1 MKKFFILMLMVV
13 ATMTSCTLVDS
24 GEVGIRFKKFSLTE
38 QGTLSATPVS
48 GFVTYNPFTESVY
61 TYPVFIQRVDYKP
74 FTVTTKDAAVF
85 TMDPQIAYQLN
96 RDKAKDIFA
105 KYRRPLQDIEAGY
118 MRTCIYDAYRITAN
132 NYTSDELMANR
143 GKFEAEVRAML
154 DANLGT
160 EGFDINEFTS
170 QITPPQSLQ
179 ASIDSNNKAIQES
192 LRAKNEVEKAK
203 AEAEI
208 AIAKAEGE
216 AKAMRI
222 KADAEAYYNMKISS
236 SLTHNI
242 VLEDWIEKWDGKLPQ
257 MQGNSN
263 MVPMVNFNK

>member
-1 MKKFFILMLMVV
+1 MLMVV

-61 TYPVFIQRVDYKP
+61 TYPIFIQRVDYKP

-105 KYRRPLQDIEAGY
+105 KYRRPLHDIEAGY

-154 DANLGT
+154 DASLGV
-160 EGFDINEFTS
+160 EGFSINEFTS

-179 ASIDSNNKAIQES
+179 DAIDKKNKAIQES
-192 LRAKNEVEKAK
+192 LRVLNEVEKAK

-208 AIAKAEGE
+208 AVAQAEGRAKAL
-216 AKAMRI
+216 RI
-222 KADAEAYYNMKISS
+222 QADAEAYANRVISS

-257 MQGNSN
+257 MQGSSN

>member
-1 MKKFFILMLMVV
+1 MDIKFYVSLEAARLLKEKGYDRECV
-13 ATMTSCTLVDS
+13 AYYQHERFHLYSVDL
-24 GEVGIRFKKFSLTE
+24 FK
-38 QGTLSATPVS
+38 LS
-48 GFVTYNPFTESVY
+48 
-61 TYPVFIQRVDYKP
+61 I
-74 FTVTTKDAAVF
+74 
-85 TMDPQIAYQLN
+85 
-96 RDKAKDIFA
+96 
-105 KYRRPLQDIEAGY
+105 
-118 MRTCIYDAYRITAN
+118 
-132 NYTSDELMANR
+132 
-143 GKFEAEVRAML
+143 
-154 DANLGT
+154 
-160 EGFDINEFTS
+160 
-170 QITPPQSLQ
+170 
-179 ASIDSNNKAIQES
+179 NNKNAAPPYMEQYS
-192 LRAKNEVEKAK
+192 APSK

>member
-1 MKKFFILMLMVV
+1 MLMVV

-48 GFVTYNPFTESVY
+48 GFVIYNPFTESVY
-61 TYPVFIQRVDYKP
+61 TYPVFIQRVDYQP

-105 KYRRPLQDIEAGY
+105 KYRRPLRDIEAGY

-154 DANLGT
+154 DENLGT

-170 QITPPQSLQ
+170 QIEPPASL
-179 ASIDSNNKAIQES
+179 AAAIN
-192 LRAKNEVEKAK
+192 AKNAAK
-203 AEAEI
+203 LCMAA
-208 AIAKAEGE
+208 
-216 AKAMRI
+216 
-222 KADAEAYYNMKISS
+222 
-236 SLTHNI
+236 
-242 VLEDWIEKWDGKLPQ
+242 
-257 MQGNSN
+257 
-263 MVPMVNFNK
+263 

>member
-1 MKKFFILMLMVV
+1 MKKFFILILMVV

-61 TYPVFIQRVDYKP
+61 TYPVFIQRVDYNP

-105 KYRRPLQDIEAGY
+105 KYRRPLHDIEAGY

-143 GKFEAEVRAML
+143 GKFEAEVRTML
-154 DANLGT
+154 DANLGV
-160 EGFDINEFTS
+160 EGFSINEFTS

-179 ASIDSNNKAIQES
+179 ASIDSKNKAIQES
-192 LRAKNEVEKAK
+192 LRALNEVEKAK
-203 AEAEI
+203 AEA
-208 AIAKAEGE
+208 AIAVAQAEGR
-216 AKAMRI
+216 AKALRI
-222 KADAEAYYNMKISS
+222 QADAEAYANRVISS

-257 MQGNSN
+257 MQGSSN

>member
-1 MKKFFILMLMVV
+1 
-13 ATMTSCTLVDS
+13 MTSCTLVDS

-105 KYRRPLQDIEAGY
+105 KYRRPLHDIEAGY

-154 DANLGT
+154 DASLGV
-160 EGFDINEFTS
+160 EGFSINEFTS

-179 ASIDSNNKAIQES
+179 ASIDSKNKAIQES
-192 LRAKNEVEKAK
+192 LRALNEVEKAK

-257 MQGNSN
+257 MQGSSN

>member
-1 MKKFFILMLMVV
+1 MLMVV

-38 QGTLSATPVS
+38 QGTLSATLVS

-61 TYPVFIQRVDYKP
+61 TYPIFIQRVDYKP

-105 KYRRPLQDIEAGY
+105 KYRRPLHDIEAGY

-154 DANLGT
+154 DASLGV
-160 EGFDINEFTS
+160 EGFSINEFTS

-179 ASIDSNNKAIQES
+179 DAIDKKNKAIQES
-192 LRAKNEVEKAK
+192 LRVLNEVEKAK

-208 AIAKAEGE
+208 AVAQAEGRAKAL
-216 AKAMRI
+216 RI
-222 KADAEAYYNMKISS
+222 QADAEAYANRVISS

-257 MQGNSN
+257 MQGSSN

>member
-1 MKKFFILMLMVV
+1 MIKYILYKRRNNMSGHSKWATIHRKKGLL
-13 ATMTSCTLVDS
+13 
-24 GEVGIRFKKFSLTE
+24 
-38 QGTLSATPVS
+38 
-48 GFVTYNPFTESVY
+48 
-61 TYPVFIQRVDYKP
+61 
-74 FTVTTKDAAVF
+74 DAARGKVF
-85 TMDPQIAYQLN
+85 QKLAKELYVAAKSGDP
-96 RDKAKDIFA
+96 D
-105 KYRRPLQDIEAGY
+105 P
-118 MRTCIYDAYRITAN
+118 AN
-132 NYTSDELMANR
+132 NA
-143 GKFEAEVRAML
+143 
-154 DANLGT
+154 
-160 EGFDINEFTS
+160 
-170 QITPPQSLQ
+170 Q
-179 ASIDSNNKAIQES
+179 
-192 LRAKNEVEKAK
+192 LRMVVEKAK

>member
-1 MKKFFILMLMVV
+1 MFMVV

-61 TYPVFIQRVDYKP
+61 TYPIFIQRVDYQS

-85 TMDPQIAYQLN
+85 TMDPQIAYQLS

-105 KYRRPLQDIEAGY
+105 KYRRPLRDIEVGY
-118 MRTCIYDAYRITAN
+118 MRTCIYDAYRIVAN

-143 GKFEAEVRAML
+143 GKFESEVRMML
-154 DANLGT
+154 DTTLGT
-160 EGFDINEFTS
+160 EGFQISEFTS
-170 QITPPQSLQ
+170 HIDPPTSLKQ
-179 ASIDSNNKAIQES
+179 AIEAKNAAIQAALKAE
-192 LRAKNEVEKAK
+192 NEVKK
-203 AEAEI
+203 AEADAKI

-216 AKAMRI
+216 AKAMKI
-222 KADAEAYYNMKISS
+222 KADAEAYYNYKISS
-236 SLTHNI
+236 SLTYNI

>member
-1 MKKFFILMLMVV
+1 MLMVV

-105 KYRRPLQDIEAGY
+105 KYRRPLHDIEAGY

-179 ASIDSNNKAIQES
+179 ASIDSKNKAIQES

-242 VLEDWIEKWDGKLPQ
+242 VLEDWIEKWDGKLPY

>member
-1 MKKFFILMLMVV
+1 MLMVV

-96 RDKAKDIFA
+96 RDKAKDVFA
-105 KYRRPLQDIEAGY
+105 KYRRPLEDIEAGY

-154 DANLGT
+154 DASLGV
-160 EGFDINEFTS
+160 EGFSINEFTS

-179 ASIDSNNKAIQES
+179 ASIDSKNKAIQES
-192 LRAKNEVEKAK
+192 LRALNEVEKAK

-222 KADAEAYYNMKISS
+222 KADAEAYYNYKISS

-257 MQGNSN
+257 MQGSSN

>member
-1 MKKFFILMLMVV
+1 
-13 ATMTSCTLVDS
+13 MTSCTLVDS

-105 KYRRPLQDIEAGY
+105 KYRRPLHDIEAGY

-143 GKFEAEVRAML
+143 GKFETEVRAML
-154 DANLGT
+154 DASLGV
-160 EGFDINEFTS
+160 EGFSINEFTS

-179 ASIDSNNKAIQES
+179 ASIDSKNKAIQES
-192 LRAKNEVEKAK
+192 LRALNEVEKAK

-257 MQGNSN
+257 MQGSSN